1 VLTSSCLDH
10 KFGRLLFL
18 KMNWCL
24 MSQSPA
30 SAEIIDT
37 DEAPLVDL
45 PKLLKA
51 YYDERPDPGVAAERV
66 SFGTSG
72 HRGSSLHRS
81 FNENH
86 ILAVTQAICLYRQK
100 EGITGPLYIGYD
112 THALSKPAFETAL
125 EVLAA
130 NGVEVLTAPEGDFTP
145 TPAVSHA
152 IIVHNR
158 TASGRLADG
167 IVITPSHNPPE
178 DGGFKYNPPHGG
190 PAGTAI
196 TSWVEAKA
204 NELLGGSEIKRLPY
218 QQAKAADNV
227 HGFDFVSAYVA
238 DLATIIDLEAI
249 RDAKLHLC
257 VDALGGA
264 GIAYWPRIA
273 EAYKL
278 DLTIRNGVADPTFRF
293 MSRDW
298 DGKIRMDPSSPDAMK
313 NLIGLKDQYDLA
325 FACDTDHDR
334 HGIVTKSQGLL
345 SSNHYLAV
353 SADYLVTHRPEWRQD
368 LAIGKT
374 VVSSAI
380 IERAAAA
387 RGRKIFETPVGFKFF
402 VDGLTAGSLC
412 FVGEESAGATFLDR
426 KGQTWTTDKDGL
438 IAGLLSAEILAV
450 TGKDPGEHYEAM
462 TQTLGRSYY
471 RRSDAPANQAER
483 KALAKLSAQNCKA
496 TLLAGDAVTAIM
508 TEAPGDGSAIG
519 GIKVVTANGW
529 FAARPSGTEDISK
542 VYCESFKSEAHL
554 EEIEKD
560 AKTVVA
566 EALAT
571 AKA

>member
-1 VLTSSCLDH
+1 
-10 KFGRLLFL
+10 
-18 KMNWCL
+18 
-24 MSQSPA
+24 MSQGLA
-30 SAEIIDT
+30 SVEISEQ

-45 PKLLKA
+45 TRLLKA
-51 YYDERPDPGVAAERV
+51 YYDDKPDPGVAAERV

-100 EGITGPLYIGYD
+100 ENITGPLYLGFD
-112 THALSKPAFETAL
+112 THALSKPAFESAL

-130 NGVEVLTAPEGDFTP
+130 NGVEVLTAPEGAFTP
-145 TPAVSHA
+145 TPAISHA

-158 TASGRLADG
+158 ATSGALADG

-190 PAGTAI
+190 PAGSAI

-204 NELLGGSEIKRLPY
+204 NELLGGAGIKRIPY
-218 QQAKAADNV
+218 EQAKVASNV
-227 HGFDFVSAYVA
+227 HRFDFASAYIA
-238 DLATIIDLEAI
+238 DLATIIDMEAI
-249 RDAKLHLC
+249 RAAGLHLC

-264 GIAYWPRIA
+264 GIDYWPRIA

-278 DLTIRNGVADPTFRF
+278 DLTVRNGSYDPTFSF

-334 HGIVTKSQGLL
+334 HGIVTKSRGLL
-345 SSNHYLAV
+345 PSNHYLAV
-353 SADYLVTHRPEWRQD
+353 SADYLVTHRPGWSQD

-380 IERAAAA
+380 IDRAAAA
-387 RGRKIFETPVGFKFF
+387 RGRKVFETPVGFKFF

-426 KGQTWTTDKDGL
+426 EGKTWTTDKDGL

-450 TGKDPGEHYEAM
+450 TGKDPGEHYEAL
-462 TQTLGRSYY
+462 TEKVGRAYY
-471 RRSDAPANQAER
+471 RRVDAPANQEAR
-483 KALAKLSAQNCKA
+483 KALSKLSAKTCTAKM
-496 TLLAGDAVTAIM
+496 LAGDEITAIL
-508 TEAPGDGSAIG
+508 TEAPGDGSPIG
-519 GIKVVTANGW
+519 GMKVVTANGW

-554 EEIEKD
+554 EQIG
-560 AKTVVA
+560 T
-566 EALAT
+566 EAQGIIAAALQT

>member
-1 VLTSSCLDH
+1 MNQSLASVKSASLTVDV
-10 KFGRLLFL
+10 
-18 KMNWCL
+18 
-24 MSQSPA
+24 
-30 SAEIIDT
+30 
-37 DEAPLVDL
+37 DELPLVDL
-45 PKLLKA
+45 AKLLQA
-51 YYDERPDPGVAAERV
+51 YYDEKPDPSVAGERV

-100 EGITGPLYIGYD
+100 ENITGPLYLGFD
-112 THALSKPAFETAL
+112 THALSRPAYETAL

-130 NGVEVLTAPEGDFTP
+130 NGVEVLTAPEGAFTP
-145 TPAVSHA
+145 TPAISHA

-158 TASGRLADG
+158 TAAGRLADG

-190 PAGTAI
+190 PAGSAI

-204 NELLGGSEIKRLPY
+204 NELIGGVDIRRIPY
-218 QQAKAADNV
+218 QQARAAANV
-227 HGFDFVSAYVA
+227 HEFDFASAYIA
-238 DLATIIDLEAI
+238 DLATIIDMEAI
-249 RDAKLHLC
+249 RSAGLHLC

-264 GIAYWPRIA
+264 GIDYWPRIA

-278 DLTIRNGVADPTFRF
+278 DLTIRNGVFDPTFSF

-334 HGIVTKSQGLL
+334 HGIVTKSEGLL
-345 SSNHYLAV
+345 PSNHYLAV
-353 SADYLVTHRPEWRQD
+353 SADYLVTHRPNWRQN

-380 IERAAAA
+380 IDRAAAA
-387 RGRKIFETPVGFKFF
+387 RGRKVFETPVGFKFF

-412 FVGEESAGATFLDR
+412 FVGEESAGSTFLDR
-426 KGQTWTTDKDGL
+426 SGKTWTTDKDGL
-438 IAGLLSAEILAV
+438 IAGLLAAEILAV
-450 TGKDPGEHYEAM
+450 TGKDPGEHYEAL
-462 TQTLGRSYY
+462 TEKLGRSYY
-471 RRSDAPANQAER
+471 RRVDAPANQAER
-483 KALAKLSAQNCKA
+483 KALAKLSAETCRAK
-496 TLLAGDAVTAIM
+496 TLAGDEVTAIL
-508 TEAPGDGSAIG
+508 TEAPGDGSPIG

-554 EEIEKD
+554 QQIGTD
-560 AKTVVA
+560 AKSIVA
-566 EALAT
+566 DALRAQ
-571 AKA
+571 KV